1 MAAKQFV
8 TVRIKHFVAN
18 KLGSEFAV
26 FNCFN
31 VHLNFTRCDELQ
43 GVVAMKKNPSKI
55 LIGATLS
62 IALAA
67 FSLNAFAQEAGGSS
81 GSMEG
86 GSSGPVAGSV
96 PGPAGSDV
104 PNNPGIGARNPS
116 GGANNT
122 DNGSSMS
129 PGSAMNPSTSPSG
142 ANAGSG
148 DTMGNSATTQEPNGR
163 PSMAPPPISNN

>member
-8 TVRIKHFVAN
+8 TMRMKHFRREQ
-18 KLGSEFAV
+18 LGSEFAE

-62 IALAA
+62 LALAA
-67 FSLNAFAQEAGGSS
+67 FGMNAFAQEAGGRS
-81 GSMEG
+81 GRMGG

-96 PGPAGSDV
+96 PGPAGSHV
-104 PNNPGIGARNPS
+104 PNMQGI
-116 GGANNT
+116 
-122 DNGSSMS
+122 
-129 PGSAMNPSTSPSG
+129 
-142 ANAGSG
+142 
-148 DTMGNSATTQEPNGR
+148 
-163 PSMAPPPISNN
+163 